1 MSSASQLTFAFVF
14 ARGGSKGLPRKN
26 ILPLQGIPLVGHS
39 VLLARSM
46 KQIDKV
52 FVSTD
57 CPEISSVS
65 EEYGAIVI
73 PRPYELA
80 TDSAPEWQA
89 WQHAIQYVISS
100 YGDFDCFLSLPTTAP
115 LRNRDDI
122 ERCLQALTP
131 SIDIVLT
138 MTKSHRSPWFNMVKY
153 NEDRSVSLINDSPS
167 SISRR
172 QDVPHSFDLTTVAYV
187 TTPRFV
193 LNNSS
198 IWSGVA
204 AGVEVP
210 SERAIDI
217 DSPMD
222 FAIARF
228 LMEEWDSNPSP
239 NP

>member
-1 MSSASQLTFAFVF
+1 M
-14 ARGGSKGLPRKN
+14 
-26 ILPLQGIPLVGHS
+26 
-39 VLLARSM
+39 
-46 KQIDKV
+46 
-52 FVSTD
+52 
-57 CPEISSVS
+57 
-65 EEYGAIVI
+65 
-73 PRPYELA
+73 
-80 TDSAPEWQA
+80 
-89 WQHAIQYVISS
+89 QHAIRRVITS
-100 YGDFDCFLSLPTTAP
+100 YGNFDCFLSLPTTAP

-122 ERCLQALTP
+122 ERCLHALTP

-153 NEDRSVSLINDSPS
+153 NEDRSVSLINDSLS

-193 LNNSS
+193 LNNNS

-228 LMEEWDSNPSP
+228 LMEEWDSIPSP